1 MSEKMYTV
9 ANISRITGYNR
20 STITRWLDKENI
32 KYARMQGNAPLY
44 DAQVLNK
51 FKETHDSKEVKPN
64 KKDEIIAEKNAR
76 IRELSDEVE
85 LLKKQLA
92 VKDEQIKVANQLA
105 NQAQQL
111 NLADKPQLTH
121 NINVEKSNERA
132 SSVEEAN
139 NQSKDNAEKP
149 RPNWFQR
156 HFGKK

>member
-1 MSEKMYTV
+1 M
-9 ANISRITGYNR
+9 
-20 STITRWLDKENI
+20 
-32 KYARMQGNAPLY
+32 
-44 DAQVLNK
+44 
-51 FKETHDSKEVKPN
+51 
-64 KKDEIIAEKNAR
+64 
-76 IRELSDEVE
+76 
-85 LLKKQLA
+85 KKQLA

-139 NQSKDNAEKP
+139 NQSNNNAEKP